1 MMKIGDRVREIKTRL
16 AGKVIAIEDCG
27 VQGNLY
33 VIRLDKED
41 PLWGK
46 LITAWPGEL
55 EVLDVQAIKEVSE

>member
-1 MMKIGDRVREIKTRL
+1 MMKIGDRVREIKIRL

-46 LITAWPGEL
+46 LITAFEGEIAEL
-55 EVLDVQAIKEVSE
+55 ENRISEGQR